1 MNFEQV
7 PISILTPTYNR
18 SRFLPLYIDN
28 LLKINYPHNLL
39 EVVIDDDG
47 KDKFIKDIELFKKTI
62 SPIKVKYINKSLKR
76 SIGEKRNFLV
86 KQATSKIVC
95 FMDDDDIY
103 NPEYVNYS
111 FQVLKKNKAGLVG
124 SNQMIFC
131 YPEKDFKM
139 TYIICEMKHQ
149 IHEATMMFT
158 KSYWKSMGGFE
169 RSSRG
174 EGAKM
179 IQKQDRNVSVTDIRM
194 CMICVAH
201 KFNTVDK
208 NMFDK
213 EDNTLKEKYNGDK
226 TEILKSILL

>member
-47 KDKFIKDIELFKKTI
+47 KDKFIKDIELFKKTV

-139 TYIICEMKHQ
+139 TYIICEKKHQ